1 MVRQLSLFNQPSLN
15 INRALKE
22 QMALVAK
29 GSQWSREEIL
39 DRMNDLAGRYG
50 VRLMKGN
57 GRALTMTTFEKWLNV
72 SAMEHVPTVNSL
84 VIFCAAIGDNS
95 PMHVLMGPLGEEV
108 IDGPETTLLK
118 WAKEYRRAALARKN
132 MKKLEA
138 EL

>member
-22 QMALVAK
+22 RMALVAK
-29 GSQWSREEIL
+29 DSQWSREEIL
-39 DRMNDLAGRYG
+39 DRMNDLADRYG

-72 SAMEHVPTVNSL
+72 SAMEHVPPVNSL
-84 VIFCAAIGDNS
+84 VIFCAAIDDNS
-95 PMHVLMGPLGEEV
+95 SMHVLMQPLGEEV
-108 IDGPETTLLK
+108 IDEPDTKLLL
-118 WAKEYRRAALARKN
+118 WAKEYQRAKSARQN